1 MTFKLHRHVGLAV
14 LRRLVP
20 RRYHS
25 QLKWSEFALAE
36 TATLLFE
43 HKRKEVVTS
52 AAVRQALDSIG
63 HLEERFKVA
72 VAANLTREAS
82 DLLAAKG
89 FCVPLK
95 TRVPRRRQAHP
106 FPERV
111 HYSRT
116 DDTAGWDIGDWET
129 ANNLLAQLDPQR
141 RHYAIFELPDG
152 SYVQCLGSKKALTVE
167 ARAYHAGGRFT
178 HWVFGKGAPCG
189 LRTEAGGR
197 LGIVTIDRTQVLQMR
212 DARLIIRQFL
222 ETRTFPKQYHQQD
235 VTGRMAERPGAGDAA
250 WRLSV
255 LPESPSPAR
264 RA

>member
-1 MTFKLHRHVGLAV
+1 MTFKLHRYVTSGA
-14 LRRLVP
+14 LRRLLP

-82 DLLAAKG
+82 DLLTAKG

-95 TRVPRRRQAHP
+95 TRVPRKRQANP
-106 FPERV
+106 FPEHV

-116 DDTAGWDIGDWET
+116 DDTAGWDIDDWET
-129 ANNLLAQLDPQR
+129 ANKLLAYLDPQR
-141 RHYAIFELPDG
+141 RHYAIFNLPDG
-152 SYVQCLGSKKALTVE
+152 SYVQCLGNKKALT
-167 ARAYHAGGRFT
+167 
-178 HWVFGKGAPCG
+178 
-189 LRTEAGGR
+189 
-197 LGIVTIDRTQVLQMR
+197 
-212 DARLIIRQFL
+212 
-222 ETRTFPKQYHQQD
+222 
-235 VTGRMAERPGAGDAA
+235 
-250 WRLSV
+250 
-255 LPESPSPAR
+255 
-264 RA
+264 